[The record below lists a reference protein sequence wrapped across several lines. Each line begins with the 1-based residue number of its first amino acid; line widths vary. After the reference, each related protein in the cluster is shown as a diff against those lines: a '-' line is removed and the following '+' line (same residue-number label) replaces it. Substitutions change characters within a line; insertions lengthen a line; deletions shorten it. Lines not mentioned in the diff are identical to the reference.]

1 MIKHPLQV
9 TKIFLGIEPICLNM
23 SQLYKLNL
31 QQADTSSEDEKLF
44 IKAIIISNF
53 FLK

>member
-9 TKIFLGIEPICLNM
+9 TKIFLGIEPICLNT

-44 IKAIIISNF
+44 
-53 FLK
+53 LKL